1 MDSYWEGYHGGVEPW
16 PKPRLVVSACLG
28 FAAVRYSG
36 ELIPDKV
43 VAALKEHVDFVPVCP
58 EVEIGLGVPRPVVR
72 LVRGEEGPRMV
83 QPKTGEDFTERMR
96 AFSLGFLQGLGEV
109 EGFLL
114 KNRSP
119 SCALKDAKL
128 YAHAEGGGVVG
139 KGSGLFAQAV
149 EEAFPLLPKEDEG
162 RLTNPRIRAHF
173 FTRVFALARLRR
185 VEDLPGLMAFH
196 ARYKLLLL
204 AYSQKETRALG
215 RLLAGA
221 QGRPFPEVRGAY
233 EEGFLR
239 ATERLWRLG
248 AMADALLHA
257 FGYFKK
263 ALTPREKAHFLD
275 LLADFR
281 EERLPLEA
289 PLALLASWARRFAE
303 PYVEAQAL
311 LDPYPR
317 ALMHIPGA

>member
-1 MDSYWEGYHGGVEPW
+1 MSPGAW
-16 PKPRLVVSACLG
+16 PRPRVVVSACLG

-83 QPKTGEDFTERMR
+83 QPKTGEDLTERMR
-96 AFSLGFLQGLGEV
+96 AFSQRFLQGLGEV

-119 SCALKDAKL
+119 SCALKDAKR
-128 YAHAEGGGVVG
+128 YDHAEGGGVVG
-139 KGSGLFAQAV
+139 KGPGLFAQAV

-173 FTRVFALARLRR
+173 FTRIFALARLRR

-204 AYSQKETRALG
+204 AYNQKEARALG

-221 QGRPFPEVRGAY
+221 KGRPFPEVHGAY

-239 ATERLWRLG
+239 ATERPWRLG

-257 FGYFKK
+257 FGHFKK
-263 ALTPREKAHFLD
+263 ALAPREKAHFLD

-311 LDPYPR
+311 LEPYPR
-317 ALMHIPGA
+317 ALMHVPGA

>member
-1 MDSYWEGYHGGVEPW
+1 
-16 PKPRLVVSACLG
+16 
-28 FAAVRYSG
+28 
-36 ELIPDKV
+36 
-43 VAALKEHVDFVPVCP
+43 
-58 EVEIGLGVPRPVVR
+58 
-72 LVRGEEGPRMV
+72 MV
-83 QPKTGEDFTERMR
+83 QPKTGEDLTERMR
-96 AFSLGFLQGLGEV
+96 AFSQRFLQGLGEV

-119 SCALKDAKL
+119 SCALKDAKR

-139 KGSGLFAQAV
+139 KGPGLFAQAV

-173 FTRVFALARLRR
+173 FTRIFALARLRR

-204 AYSQKETRALG
+204 AYNQKEARALG

-221 QGRPFPEVRGAY
+221 RGRPFPEVHGAY

-239 ATERLWRLG
+239 ATERPWRLG

-257 FGYFKK
+257 FGFFKK
-263 ALTPREKAHFLD
+263 ALAPREKAHFLD

-311 LDPYPR
+311 LEPYPR
-317 ALMHIPGA
+317 ALMHVPGA

>member
-1 MDSYWEGYHGGVEPW
+1 MSPGAW
-16 PKPRLVVSACLG
+16 PRPRVVVSACLG

-83 QPKTGEDFTERMR
+83 QPKTGEDLTERMR
-96 AFSLGFLQGLGEV
+96 AFSQRFLQGLGEV

-114 KNRSP
+114 QNRSP
-119 SCALKDAKL
+119 SCALKDAKR

-139 KGSGLFAQAV
+139 KGPGLFAQAV

-173 FTRVFALARLRR
+173 FTRIFALARLRR

-204 AYSQKETRALG
+204 AYNQKEARALG

-221 QGRPFPEVRGAY
+221 KGRPFPEVHGAY

-239 ATERLWRLG
+239 ATERPWRLG

-257 FGYFKK
+257 FGHFKK
-263 ALTPREKAHFLD
+263 ALAPREKAHFLD

-311 LDPYPR
+311 LEPYPR
-317 ALMHIPGA
+317 ALMHVPGA

>member
-1 MDSYWEGYHGGVEPW
+1 MSPGEW
-16 PKPRLVVSACLG
+16 PRPRVVVSACLG

-83 QPKTGEDFTERMR
+83 QPKTGEDLTERMQ
-96 AFSLGFLQGLGEV
+96 AFSRRFLQGLGEV

-139 KGSGLFAQAV
+139 KGPGLFAQAV

-173 FTRVFALARLRR
+173 FTRIFALARLRR

-196 ARYKLLLL
+196 ARYKLLLM
-204 AYSQKETRALG
+204 AYNQKEARALG

-221 QGRPFPEVRGAY
+221 KGRPFPEVHGAY

-239 ATERLWRLG
+239 ATGRLWRPG

-257 FGYFKK
+257 FGFFKK

-311 LDPYPR
+311 LEPCPR

>member
-1 MDSYWEGYHGGVEPW
+1 M
-16 PKPRLVVSACLG
+16 
-28 FAAVRYSG
+28 
-36 ELIPDKV
+36 
-43 VAALKEHVDFVPVCP
+43 
-58 EVEIGLGVPRPVVR
+58 
-72 LVRGEEGPRMV
+72 
-83 QPKTGEDFTERMR
+83 
-96 AFSLGFLQGLGEV
+96 
-109 EGFLL
+109 
-114 KNRSP
+114 
-119 SCALKDAKL
+119 CALLD
-128 YAHAEGGGVVG
+128 
-139 KGSGLFAQAV
+139 Q
-149 EEAFPLLPKEDEG
+149 AFPLLPKEDEG

-173 FTRVFALARLRR
+173 FTRIFALARLRR

-204 AYSQKETRALG
+204 AYNQKEARALG

-221 QGRPFPEVRGAY
+221 RGRPFPEVHGAY

-239 ATERLWRLG
+239 ATERPWRLG

-257 FGYFKK
+257 FGHFKK
-263 ALTPREKAHFLD
+263 ALAPREKAHFLD

-311 LDPYPR
+311 LEPYPR
-317 ALMHIPGA
+317 ALMHVPGA

>member
-1 MDSYWEGYHGGVEPW
+1 MSPGAW
-16 PKPRLVVSACLG
+16 PRPRVVVSACLG

-83 QPKTGEDFTERMR
+83 QPKTGEDLTERMR
-96 AFSLGFLQGLGEV
+96 AFSQRFLQGLGEV

-119 SCALKDAKL
+119 SCALKDAKR

-139 KGSGLFAQAV
+139 KGPGLFAQAV

-173 FTRVFALARLRR
+173 FTRIFALARLRR

-204 AYSQKETRALG
+204 AYNQKEARALG

-221 QGRPFPEVRGAY
+221 KGRPFPEVHGAY

-239 ATERLWRLG
+239 ATERPWRLG

-257 FGYFKK
+257 FGHFKT
-263 ALTPREKAHFLD
+263 ALAPREKAHFLD

-311 LDPYPR
+311 LEPYPR
-317 ALMHIPGA
+317 ALMHVPGA

>member
-1 MDSYWEGYHGGVEPW
+1 MSPGEW
-16 PKPRLVVSACLG
+16 PRPRVVVSACLG

-83 QPKTGEDFTERMR
+83 QPKTGEDLTER
-96 AFSLGFLQGLGEV
+96 
-109 EGFLL
+109 
-114 KNRSP
+114 P
-119 SCALKDAKL
+119 
-128 YAHAEGGGVVG
+128 
-139 KGSGLFAQAV
+139 
-149 EEAFPLLPKEDEG
+149 
-162 RLTNPRIRAHF
+162 
-173 FTRVFALARLRR
+173 
-185 VEDLPGLMAFH
+185 
-196 ARYKLLLL
+196 
-204 AYSQKETRALG
+204 
-215 RLLAGA
+215 
-221 QGRPFPEVRGAY
+221 
-233 EEGFLR
+233 
-239 ATERLWRLG
+239 WRLG

-257 FGYFKK
+257 FGFFKK
-263 ALTPREKAHFLD
+263 ALAPREKAHFLD

-311 LDPYPR
+311 LEPYPR
-317 ALMHIPGA
+317 ALMHVPGA